1 MPSSLRYKNM
11 LSRPT
16 PSGRDEGITKL
27 APSPP
32 PQFSDSRFPQGM
44 SLDPRVG
51 LKPRTAR
58 RSTGFATVLMCSP
71 RGVCCARGASWSGR
85 RTGRWERVSE
95 LNPKLALGSS
105 FALIVVQIR
114 LLHCRIGS
122 ATPCAAAKQCA
133 PSELPAVEGR
143 WDISRRLPA
152 SEGFCYE
159 FHVRAPGLVAARQ
172 HYAAGS
178 CTLTNMDRLGNG
190 ELCVL
195 QGRYTAERPLPVWI
209 PLAKLHSPM
218 AHSPESLGLSERE
231 SFGHDRSIMKPGVT
245 TATLP
250 AFSTLE
256 PPVTI
261 QQF

>member
-1 MPSSLRYKNM
+1 M

-44 SLDPRVG
+44 SLDPKVG

-58 RSTGFATVLMCSP
+58 RSTGFAFYTAGLVL
-71 RGVCCARGASWSGR
+71 R
-85 RTGRWERVSE
+85 RR
-95 LNPKLALGSS
+95 ALLQSS
-105 FALIVVQIR
+105 
-114 LLHCRIGS
+114 
-122 ATPCAAAKQCA
+122 A
-133 PSELPAVEGR
+133 PSGLPAVEGR

-209 PLAKLHSPM
+209 PLAKLHSPV
-218 AHSPESLGLSERE
+218 AHSPESLGLGERE

-261 QQF
+261 QQS